1 MVVTLLVHLLEHSN
15 YFAETTRVLS
25 HKTVFLHVHFD
36 LLFVYAMT
44 GWEGSANN
52 ACVWADARSKNLFI
66 SNGKYYLADTGYPSC
81 KELLTKNLFIPNGK
95 YYLADAGYPSCKELL
110 TPYQN
115 VCYHLAK
122 WGRAGA
128 RYELIS

>member
-1 MVVTLLVHLLEHSN
+1 
-15 YFAETTRVLS
+15 
-25 HKTVFLHVHFD
+25 
-36 LLFVYAMT
+36 MT

-52 ACVWADARSKNLFI
+52 AHVWADAHS
-66 SNGKYYLADTGYPSC
+66 
-81 KELLTKNLFIPNGK
+81 KNLFIPNGK

-115 VCYHLAK
+115 VCYHLAE